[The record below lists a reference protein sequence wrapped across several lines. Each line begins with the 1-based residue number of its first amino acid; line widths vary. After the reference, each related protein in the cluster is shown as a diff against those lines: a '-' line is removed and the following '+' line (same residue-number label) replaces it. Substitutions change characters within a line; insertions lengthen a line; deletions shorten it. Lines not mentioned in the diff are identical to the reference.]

1 MYKKTAHSYSNEPVW
16 TNAWAIEKNLPFL
29 VEGSERKESG
39 LYTVTQIAARP
50 ENDKARLKVEDK
62 NY

>member
-1 MYKKTAHSYSNEPVW
+1 
-16 TNAWAIEKNLPFL
+16 LPFL